1 MISCIKSCDFC
12 NKRHHCIYPFTW
24 KKKYMYTIEPYVYM
38 YTWSCFELWMWN
50 KNAVLPK
57 PWIKQTYIYIYIIC
71 TYQKNI
77 TPALKT
83 AEYPFSETY
92 MIVTEDFWKFI
103 QCTAPYS
110 WVQTRISQK
119 GLFEWAVC
127 LTNNNSRKNR
137 WKKRMNFCLHPKSWL
152 KLRDW
157 HGLQLVNGGW
167 DVKTIDPML
176 QQPKNK

>member
-1 MISCIKSCDFC
+1 MISCIESCDFC

-24 KKKYMYTIEPYVYM
+24 NKNICLQSNHTCIYMTVYVYM
-38 YTWSCFELWMWN
+38 ELFWALN
-50 KNAVLPK
+50 VEQLPK
-57 PWIKQTYIYIYIIC
+57 PWIKQTYISFAII
-71 TYQKNI
+71 KKI
-77 TPALKT
+77 SHLHLKRRISIFWKWQRT
-83 AEYPFSETY
+83 
-92 MIVTEDFWKFI
+92 FWKFI

-110 WVQTRISQK
+110 WVHTRISQK

-137 WKKRMNFCLHPKSWL
+137 WKKRMNFCLHPKSWW

-167 DVKTIDPML
+167 DVKPIHPML